1 MDPDLKALL
10 EGLRRSIPDA
20 LLVETTLPLCPQV
33 RLYLISPANLQK
45 AYKESEIQR
54 ILDNPPYWSCCW
66 ASGHAL
72 AHYILRHGGDFR
84 GKRIIDF
91 GSGSGVVAIAAALAG
106 AKRVVGCDID
116 DDALKAISVNARL
129 NGVTIEICRGL
140 DAMSEPMDMIIAADV
155 LYDRENLP
163 LLGTFF
169 GYASHVLLADSR
181 LKTIDY
187 APYTKITEMI
197 AGTLPDLGESDE
209 FKQVRVYKAALV
221 ENWVGAEGEGPRG

>member
-1 MDPDLKALL
+1 MNSDLDELL
-10 EGLRRSIPDA
+10 QGLRRSVPDA
-20 LLVETTLPLCPQV
+20 ELVETLLPLCPQV
-33 RLYLISPANLQK
+33 RLYLISPSNVQK

-72 AHYILRHGGDFR
+72 AHYILHNGAGVR
-84 GKRIIDF
+84 GKRILDF

-106 AKRVVGCDID
+106 AEQVIGCDID
-116 DDALKAISVNARL
+116 DDALKAIGVNARL
-129 NGVTIEICRGL
+129 NGVTIDICKGL
-140 DAMSEPMDMIIAADV
+140 DEVSAPVDLLIAADV

-163 LLGTFF
+163 LLGVFL
-169 GYASHVLLADSR
+169 GHAPRVLLADSR

-187 APYTKITEMI
+187 APYVKITEMV

-209 FKQVRVYKAALV
+209 FRHVRIY
-221 ENWVGAEGEGPRG
+221 EAERAPELKVCRG